1 MPSLE
6 DTEQAPGLR
15 PQASGLKPPTFKL
28 PIAGQ
33 PSSEKH
39 WRGLGELQARGQ
51 PTRELG
57 PEAPTEVS
65 RRGLLQLMGA
75 SAAMATL
82 GGCLKPPDQKIL
94 PYTRQPPE
102 VVPGNP
108 LHYATCSTIDGRAT
122 GVLVTASEGR
132 PTKVDGNPQHPSS
145 RGAVGLLEQAELLGL
160 YDPQHLKVVQY
171 QAAPRSWRDFLSA
184 TAARTRLLRE
194 RGGEGLRFLMEPN
207 SSPLVGHLRQR
218 LIETYPKAK
227 FSSWSAIPLQQI
239 HDGSQ
244 LAFGAA
250 FETRLDLAKA
260 SVVCALDADLLA
272 ALPGHLPAIKAWSQK
287 RDPALGAMGRL
298 YAVESNLTV
307 TGMNADHRLR
317 MKPTE
322 VQRFGLALL
331 GRLAAQVPALSR
343 YAPLAQR
350 FALGAEQARFADALA
365 SDLVR
370 AGRAALV
377 AVGPRQ
383 PAVLHAAAHAINSA
397 LGSDCTAQ
405 AKPVLHDTDA
415 GPRALRQLAEEMRA
429 GKVDTLVITAWNPAY
444 GAPADLNFGKAIA
457 QVPHSVYRSLYAD
470 ETAARAGW
478 VLPALHP
485 LESWGDARAHD
496 GTVTF
501 QQPLISPL
509 YPGVTEVELLAAF
522 LGEGDRTAYAQLRE
536 QWSSTDDGTWEK
548 WLADGFIEGT
558 ATRPES
564 APVRHDAVLA
574 AALQVSSAES
584 APGFEINIVPDYR
597 VYDGRFAN
605 VAWMQEL
612 PDPVTKLTWENAAL
626 LSPSTAQKLG
636 VRQGDVVDL
645 GLHGPP
651 AHAPVVIAPGHADD
665 CVTVALGYGRS
676 GLGEELCKGLGF
688 DTATLRHSDAPWFA
702 PGLTVVPVGRKAAL
716 AQTQEHHSME
726 GRIIAVTTT
735 VQRLAQASEEL
746 AEQRGNPLSFHT
758 PQPYPGHRW
767 GLAIDL
773 SRCTGCSACMVAC
786 QAENNIPVVG
796 KEQMARSREMHWIR
810 VDRYFTG
817 DDAGNPGVVFQP
829 LMCVHCES
837 APCEY
842 VCPVNATV
850 HSDEG
855 LNEMVYN
862 RCVGT
867 RYCSNNCPYKVRRF
881 NFFSYTSDYT
891 DVEKMV
897 FNPDVTVRARG
908 VMEKCTYCVQRIERV
923 RIRTRV
929 EGREMRDGDIETAC
943 QQACPANAIV
953 FGDLNDSS
961 ARVTKLHAEERRY
974 DLLHELGTRPRTAY
988 LARVMNPNPELGS

>member
-1 MPSLE
+1 MPSIT
-6 DTEQAPGLR
+6 D
-15 PQASGLKPPTFKL
+15 KPTFKL

-33 PSSEKH
+33 RSDQH
-39 WRGLGELQARGQ
+39 WRGMSELQARAE
-51 PTRELG
+51 PSRELG
-57 PEAPTEVS
+57 PEAPSEVS

-102 VVPGNP
+102 VTPGNP
-108 LHYATCSTIDGRAT
+108 LHYATCSTLDGRAT
-122 GVLVTASEGR
+122 GILVTASEGR
-132 PTKVDGNPQHPSS
+132 PTKIDGNPQHPSS
-145 RGAVGLLEQAELLGL
+145 RGAIGVLEQAELLRL
-160 YDPQHLKVVQY
+160 YDPQRLKVVQY
-171 QAAPRSWRDFLSA
+171 QTDPRSWRDFLNA
-184 TAARTRLLRE
+184 TAANARLLRD
-194 RGGEGLRFLMEPN
+194 RGGEGLRFLLEPN
-207 SSPLVGHLRQR
+207 SSPLIGHLRQR

-250 FETRLDLAKA
+250 YQTRVDLSKA
-260 SVVCALDADLLA
+260 TVVCSLDADLLA
-272 ALPGHLPAIKAWSQK
+272 ALPGNLMAMRAWSQK
-287 RDPALGAMGRL
+287 RDPSLGAMGRL

-317 MKPTE
+317 VKPTE

-331 GRLAAQVPALSR
+331 GRLASQVPALAR

-350 FALGAEQARFADALA
+350 FALGTEQARFADALA
-365 SDLVR
+365 GDLVR
-370 AGRAALV
+370 AGRSALV
-377 AVGPRQ
+377 AVGARQ
-383 PAVLHAAAHAINSA
+383 PAVLHAAAHAINAA
-397 LGSDCTAQ
+397 LKSDCASQ

-415 GPRALRQLAEEMRA
+415 GPRALRVLAEEMRA
-429 GKVDTLVITAWNPAY
+429 GKVDTVVITAWNPAY
-444 GAPADLNFGKAIA
+444 GAPADLNFSKALS
-457 QVPHSVYRSLYAD
+457 QVPHSVYHTLYDD

-478 VLPALHP
+478 VIPALHP

-501 QQPLISPL
+501 QQPLIAPL
-509 YPGVTEVELLAAF
+509 YAGVAEAELLAAF

-536 QWSSTDDGTWEK
+536 QWSSTDDTTWEK
-548 WLADGFIEGT
+548 WLADGFIDGT
-558 ATRPES
+558 ATKPET
-564 APVRHDAVLA
+564 ANLRHDAVLSA
-574 AALQVSSAES
+574 AMQVPPAET

-626 LSPSTAQKLG
+626 ISPTTAQKLG
-636 VRQGDVVDL
+636 VKQGDVVDL

-651 AHAPVVIAPGHADD
+651 AQAPVVIAPGHADD

-676 GLGEELCKGLGF
+676 GAGEELCKGLGF

-702 PGLTVVPVGRKAAL
+702 KGLTVVPLGRKEEL

-726 GRIIAVTTT
+726 GRVIAVSTT
-735 VQRLAQASEEL
+735 VQRLAQTSGEL
-746 AEQRGNPLSFHT
+746 ADQRGDPLSFHA

-767 GLAIDL
+767 GMSIDL
-773 SRCTGCSACMVAC
+773 SRCTGCSSCMVAC
-786 QAENNIPVVG
+786 QSENNIPVVG
-796 KEQMARSREMHWIR
+796 KQQVARSREMHWIR

-817 DDAGNPGVVFQP
+817 DDADNPGVVFQP

-929 EGREMRDGDIETAC
+929 EGREMKDGDIQTAC
-943 QQACPANAIV
+943 QQACPTEAIV
-953 FGDLNDSS
+953 FGDLNDLG
-961 ARVTKLHAEERRY
+961 ARVTRLHLEERRY

-988 LARVMNPNPELGS
+988 LARVMNPNPELG